1 MSSSE
6 RPSDDPAADT
16 TGEWY
21 AARLDRGWRA
31 RLPDPFRANIR
42 RLRLGRVLD
51 VGCGIGRCLAFI
63 DGNGVGVDH
72 NPTSVARC
80 RERGLEAY
88 TPAEFLAADRG
99 AFDTLLLSHVLEHTD
114 EAQGAELLAGYVGH
128 IRRGGRVL
136 LITPQPAG
144 QRSDPT
150 HVRPIDRSEL
160 QSILEGLGCT
170 EITTRSFPFPAIAGR
185 GFRHNENHAIGRLP
199 Y

>member
-1 MSSSE
+1 MVGSE
-6 RPSDDPAADT
+6 RPSDDPGADT
-16 TGEWY
+16 SGPWY
-21 AARLDRGWRA
+21 ADRLDRGWRA
-31 RLPDPFRANIR
+31 RVPDPYRANLR

-51 VGCGIGRCLAFI
+51 VGCGIGRCLNYVG
-63 DGNGVGVDH
+63 GNGIGVDH

-88 TPAEFLAADRG
+88 TPSEFAAVDRG

-114 EAQGAELLAGYVGH
+114 ESQGAELLHEYLGH

-136 LITPQPAG
+136 LITPQEAG

-150 HVRPIDRSEL
+150 HVRSIDRAQL
-160 QSILEGLGCT
+160 RSILEGLGCVG
-170 EITTRSFPFPAIAGR
+170 ITTRSFPLPPVVGR
-185 GFRHNENHAIGRLP
+185 VFRHNENHGIGRLP